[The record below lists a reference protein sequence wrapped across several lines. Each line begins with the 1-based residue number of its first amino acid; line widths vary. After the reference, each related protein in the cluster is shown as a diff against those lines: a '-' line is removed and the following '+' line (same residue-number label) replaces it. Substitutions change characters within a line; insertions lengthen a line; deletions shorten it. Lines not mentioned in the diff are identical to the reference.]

1 MTTSPALSTS
11 EVVRT
16 IVRVVAPYL
25 GETMARSAAHAHC
38 QKLGI
43 SGDHMQPAQ
52 AEALIGKMGAG
63 LNVFVGRD
71 KSNVVVAE
79 LRRALQA
86 QAAGS

>member
-1 MTTSPALSTS
+1 MTASPALSTS

-16 IVRVVAPYL
+16 IARVVAPYL
-25 GETMARSAAHAHC
+25 GETMARAAAQAHC
-38 QKLGI
+38 EKLGI
-43 SGDHMQPAQ
+43 IGDQMQPAQ

-63 LNVFVGRD
+63 LNVFVGRE

-79 LRRALQA
+79 IRRALQA

>member
-1 MTTSPALSTS
+1 MTTSPALSTTD
-11 EVVRT
+11 VVRT

-63 LNVFVGRD
+63 LNVFVGRE